1 MTVWQLNLFMH
12 FYHFTLIKCQASY
25 AHWSKICTICNTKSR
40 RAQPEYDHILKTEVV
55 GIRLKSGNYS
65 LLGIM
70 VSLKCSNSVSKANF
84 LSKVPMHRK
93 YSNKTSPCYAFLNSR
108 LTAELEWCQFVSKYC
123 SKAFEWMSNY

>member
-1 MTVWQLNLFMH
+1 MTVKSLHAFLSLH
-12 FYHFTLIKCQASY
+12 IIKCQTSY

-40 RAQPEYDHILKTEVV
+40 LAQPEHDNILWTGVV
-55 GIRLKSGNYS
+55 GIRLKSRNYS

>member
-1 MTVWQLNLFMH
+1 MTVKSLHAFLSLH
-12 FYHFTLIKCQASY
+12 LIKCQTSY
-25 AHWSKICTICNTKSR
+25 AHWSKICTICNRKSR
-40 RAQPEYDHILKTEVV
+40 HAQPEHDNILQTGVA
-55 GIRLKSGNYS
+55 GIRLKSRNYS

-108 LTAELEWCQFVSKYC
+108 LTAELE
-123 SKAFEWMSNY
+123 